1 MNNINQKLKSEIFK
15 EVIFYFKWEWILW
28 QEERFLLSE
37 STKFKVEFWVYQIN
51 LTIDKLRWW
60 NQNELTFLILSTC
73 SMKIFISNLVISASF
88 IKFIH
93 KKINI
98 SKEFLNSKTKKYKMI
113 YIEWNKNCFVW
124 YDDHSKIQKL
134 LCQWE
139 EFN

>member
-1 MNNINQKLKSEIFK
+1 MNNINQKLESEIFK

-93 KKINI
+93 KKNQYFKRVFEFKN
-98 SKEFLNSKTKKYKMI
+98 KEI
-113 YIEWNKNCFVW
+113 
-124 YDDHSKIQKL
+124 
-134 LCQWE
+134 
-139 EFN
+139 